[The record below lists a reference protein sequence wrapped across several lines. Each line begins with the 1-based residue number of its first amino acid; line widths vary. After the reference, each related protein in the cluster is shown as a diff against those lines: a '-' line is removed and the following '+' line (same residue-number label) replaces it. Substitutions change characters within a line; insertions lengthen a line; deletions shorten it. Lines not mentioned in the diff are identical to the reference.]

1 MAVLCG
7 CGRYFSKPHGRLA
20 WFISWT
26 TLWKYIFCSLWIWFW
41 LKLAQDH
48 NQQHKS
54 MNNQSRERS
63 NNNHIKTCWY
73 CAWSIGGALIVV
85 EMMPYTF
92 FCWLSENSIIG
103 SVTSR
108 EWVYLRSVVFELCL
122 EFSCLQRERST
133 AEKEGWCSGCRVAE
147 QLALLADT
155 QSDSTEA
162 WWNQSRSHL
171 SRVENLSSSVNPDSS
186 WSSSLYHNASHWCHH
201 CGGSPYL
208 LSVLTC
214 APMHCS
220 NIQWSRFE
228 MGPNF
233 EWIGDLLWGPMW
245 EECLCC

>member
-41 LKLAQDH
+41 LKLPQDH

-85 EMMPYTF
+85 EVMPYTF

-162 WWNQSRSHL
+162 HTCPEWRTYRHQSTQIHHDL
-171 SRVENLSSSVNPDSS
+171 LLCTTTPVGGATTVVGPPTSSV
-186 WSSSLYHNASHWCHH
+186 
-201 CGGSPYL
+201 
-208 LSVLTC
+208 
-214 APMHCS
+214 
-220 NIQWSRFE
+220 F
-228 MGPNF
+228 
-233 EWIGDLLWGPMW
+233 
-245 EECLCC
+245 